1 MIPLFYYSLKKSE
14 IGNVKKV
21 WKKGRFDNIASFET
35 AQTKEMPLLR
45 YVMPILRTRFL
56 EICHF

>member
-14 IGNVKKV
+14 IGNVKKCG
-21 WKKGRFDNIASFET
+21 KKGRFDNIASFET